1 MNTIAEERAREE
13 RLELAARICNSH
25 LFAKSPRLRDFLLF
39 VTHKYLDNR
48 TAEITEFDIARAV
61 FHRDV
66 GFVPTED
73 SVVRGAA
80 RQLRIKLKEYF
91 EEEGRHEAWRID
103 IPKGSYV
110 PVFVPSTGSPL
121 PPPSPAPPATPSPGR
136 RALRFSIA
144 LNLLFAAACL
154 LLGSAAWHGG
164 PPPPEPSLLSTF
176 LSNARGT
183 VPIIVSDFSQVMMSY
198 MARSRLSLDA
208 YTRHEYHEV
217 APQPGDAYQQR
228 LFDLLRTHHLTRI
241 GDLNV
246 AINILRIAPRPEQ
259 ILVRHAR
266 DITPRDVRQG
276 SPILLGNPNST
287 PWTALFEERLG
298 YRWVRGRGYLD
309 LAAGGQEYFAESSTF
324 HERGPGYARLALVPN
339 LDGVGRVLLISGL
352 NMVTME
358 AAGEFAADPAA
369 WREIRKTLGLRP
381 GSEVPAFEALL
392 QTGSI
397 ENTPIHIQLINARL
411 LPQGL
416 PPPSRLQESPL
427 PPHSP
432 GE

>member
-25 LFAKSPRLRDFLLF
+25 HFAKSPRLRDFLLF

-91 EEEGRHEAWRID
+91 DEEGRHEAWRID
-103 IPKGSYV
+103 IPKGTYV
-110 PVFVPSTGSPL
+110 PVFVPRTDPSL
-121 PPPSPAPPATPSPGR
+121 PPPSPAPPAAPPPAR

-144 LNLLFAAACL
+144 LNLLLAAACL
-154 LLGSAAWHGG
+154 LLGSAAWRGG
-164 PPPPEPSLLSTF
+164 PPPPEPSLLSNF

-183 VPIIVSDFSQVMMSY
+183 VSVIVSDFSQGMMSY
-198 MARSRLSLDA
+198 MTRGRISLDA
-208 YTRHEYHEV
+208 YTRHDYQEV

-228 LFDLLRTHHLTRI
+228 LFDLLRTHHLTRT
-241 GDLNV
+241 GDLNL

-259 ILVRHAR
+259 VLVRHAR
-266 DITPRDVRQG
+266 DITARDVRNG
-276 SPILLGNPNST
+276 SLILLGNPNST
-287 PWTALFEERLG
+287 PWTALFEDRLG
-298 YRWVRGRGYLD
+298 YQWVRGRGYRD
-309 LAAGGQEYFAESSTF
+309 LATGGQEYFATSSTF

-358 AAGEFAADPAA
+358 AAGEFAADPEA
-369 WREIRKTLGLRP
+369 WRQIRKSLGLRP
-381 GSEVPAFEALL
+381 GSEMPAFEALL
-392 QTGSI
+392 RTGSI
-397 ENTPIHIQLINARL
+397 ENTPVHAQLINAR
-411 LPQGL
+411 
-416 PPPSRLQESPL
+416 PL
-427 PPHSP
+427 PGP
-432 GE
+432 